1 MNRENRARG
10 FSVFALEHMK
20 VLPIDDRQSA
30 YDEQSRRCP
39 QPGEGPR
46 TKSRPCYEYPL
57 PSGTDEMMQ
66 PDTTEQPP
74 ESKRLCEIVLSLVDH
89 LDAMVAYWDINQ
101 TCVFANNAYRAWF
114 GKSGKEVVG
123 LTMQQLLGPLYAKN
137 LPYIRAAYDG
147 HRQVFE
153 REIPTPGGD
162 VRSSLATYTPHRVD
176 GRVLGIFV
184 HVANVTPLKT
194 LERELNAAKDKAEHL
209 ATHDFLTGM
218 PNRVLL
224 MDRIAQ
230 ALSSAK
236 RGSHLV
242 AFLGLDIDDFKRIN
256 DTHGHGEGDRVLIEI
271 ARRTRAAVRESDTV
285 TRVGGDEFLILAPG
299 IETIAEVEAI
309 ANRILWDVRQPF
321 AVGNATIVPTI
332 SLGIALYPR
341 DGVTAEVLIAKS
353 DRALYAAKH
362 LGKNRYAFANNEE
375 A

>member
-1 MNRENRARG
+1 MQNHDLA
-10 FSVFALEHMK
+10 H
-20 VLPIDDRQSA
+20 
-30 YDEQSRRCP
+30 
-39 QPGEGPR
+39 
-46 TKSRPCYEYPL
+46 EYPL
-57 PSGTDEMMQ
+57 PGGTNEMM
-66 PDTTEQPP
+66 PRDTTEHPP
-74 ESKRLCEIVLSLVDH
+74 ESKRLCEIVLNLVDH

-114 GKSGKEVVG
+114 GKSGEEVIG

-147 HRQVFE
+147 RRQVFE

-162 VRSSLATYTPHRVD
+162 VRFGLATYTPHRVD

-184 HVANVTPLKT
+184 HVADVTPLKT
-194 LERELNAAKDKAEHL
+194 LERELHAAKDKAEHL
-209 ATHDFLTGM
+209 ATHDFLTGL

-230 ALSSAK
+230 ALSSAE

-242 AFLGLDIDDFKRIN
+242 AFLSLDIDDFKRIN
-256 DTHGHGEGDRVLIEI
+256 DTHGHGEGDRLLIEI

-285 TRVGGDEFLILAPG
+285 TRLGGDEFLILTPG

-309 ANRILWDVRQPF
+309 ASRILWGVRQPF
-321 AVGNATIVPTI
+321 AVGNATIVPAI

-341 DGVTAEVLIAKS
+341 DGVTAEVLIANS
-353 DRALYAAKH
+353 DRALYAAKN
-362 LGKNRYAFANNEE
+362 LGKNRYVFANSEE

>member
-1 MNRENRARG
+1 
-10 FSVFALEHMK
+10 MK
-20 VLPIDDRQSA
+20 P
-30 YDEQSRRCP
+30 
-39 QPGEGPR
+39 
-46 TKSRPCYEYPL
+46 
-57 PSGTDEMMQ
+57 
-66 PDTTEQPP
+66 PDTTDPPP
-74 ESKRLCEIVLSLVDH
+74 ESKRLCEIVLNLVDH

-101 TCVFANNAYRAWF
+101 TCIFANDAYRSWF
-114 GKSGKEVVG
+114 GKSGEEVVG

-162 VRSSLATYTPHRVD
+162 VRSSLATYTPDWVD

-184 HVANVTPLKT
+184 HVADVTPLKK
-194 LERELNAAKDKAEHL
+194 LERELNAAKDKAEYL

-230 ALSSAK
+230 ALSSAA
-236 RGSHLV
+236 RGFHQV
-242 AFLGLDIDDFKRIN
+242 AFLSLDIDDFKIIN
-256 DTHGHGEGDRVLIEI
+256 DTHGHGEGDRLLIEI
-271 ARRTRAAVRESDTV
+271 AKRTRAAVRESDTV
-285 TRVGGDEFLILAPG
+285 TRLGGDEFLILAPG

-309 ANRILWDVRQPF
+309 ANRILWGVKQPF
-321 AVGNATIVPTI
+321 ALGDAVIVPAI

-341 DGVTAEVLIAKS
+341 DGVTAEVLVANS
-353 DRALYAAKH
+353 DRALYAAKN

-375 A
+375 TQQPAI